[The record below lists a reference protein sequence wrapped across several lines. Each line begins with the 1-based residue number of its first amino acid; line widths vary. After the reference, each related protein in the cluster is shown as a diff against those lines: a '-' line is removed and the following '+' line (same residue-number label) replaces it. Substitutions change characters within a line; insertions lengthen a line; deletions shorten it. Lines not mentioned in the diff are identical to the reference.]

1 MRFKG
6 LDLNLLQAL
15 DILLEEKHVSRAAER
30 MHVTQ
35 PAMSGAL
42 TRLRQYFKD
51 PLLTQ
56 HGKRMIPTPHAL
68 SLIPKLKIV
77 LSEIDALV
85 VQLSRFD
92 PLESDRK
99 FTVIASDYVV
109 AVIFPKIAELLSQHA
124 PKISIE
130 FRNPSERSS
139 EQFEQ
144 GEIDLLITPEYMLQ
158 TKHEA
163 KYLYD
168 EEQVVLA
175 WEGNAHLKN
184 GRMSKQDFFECP
196 HVIVELGRV
205 RRGSY
210 VESYFSNF
218 DRNRNVALSV
228 SSFLSVPELL
238 KGTNLI
244 TVTHLRLAK
253 LYAERL
259 GLVISPLPFDLPPM
273 RQMLACH
280 QARTDDP
287 GVEWLRTQ
295 IHSAAKFDF
304 SEKLHS

>member
-30 MHVTQ
+30 MNVTQ

-56 HGKRMIPTPHAL
+56 HGKLMIPTPHAL
-68 SLIPKLKIV
+68 SLIPRLKIV
-77 LSEIDALV
+77 LSEIDSLI

-109 AVIFPKIAELLSQHA
+109 AVIFPKVAEILSRRA
-124 PKISIE
+124 PNISIE
-130 FRNPSERSS
+130 FRNPSERSN

-144 GEIDLLITPEYMLQ
+144 GEVDLLITPEYMLQ
-158 TKHEA
+158 TKHDA

-175 WEGNAHLKN
+175 WEGNPHLKN
-184 GRMSKQDFFECP
+184 ARISKQGFFECS
-196 HVIVELGRV
+196 HIIVEIGRV

-218 DRNRNVALSV
+218 DRNRDIALSV

-244 TVTHLRLAK
+244 TVTHLRLAQ

-273 RQMLACH
+273 RQMLVCH
-280 QARTDDP
+280 QARTEDP
-287 GVEWLRTQ
+287 GVNWLRTQ
-295 IHSAAKFDF
+295 IHTAAKFDD
-304 SEKLHS
+304 STEVNS